1 MVKVL
6 IVDDHE
12 LVRAGLRRILEEA
25 EDIEVLAEAESG
37 EKAVRLAAEL
47 EPDLLLMDISMP
59 GIGGIEATRT
69 IRRRDPNV
77 QVVVVTVHSDAPF
90 PDQLL
95 DAGALGY
102 LTKGCPAGELLL
114 AVRTVAEGRP
124 FVSSIVSEKLT
135 LSRISG
141 TDPESPFNSLSKR
154 EMQVL
159 MLIIQGMKNA
169 DISDSL
175 FLSPKTVSTYRHRLY
190 EKLQVETDV
199 GLAFVA
205 MRHGLVQVA

>member
-1 MVKVL
+1 MIKVL

-25 EDIEVLAEAESG
+25 PDIEVLAEADSG
-37 EKAVRLAAEL
+37 EEAVRLSDEL

-69 IRRRDPNV
+69 IRRRDPSV
-77 QVVVVTVHSDAPF
+77 QVVVVTIHSDAPF

-95 DAGALGY
+95 EAGALGY
-102 LTKGCPAGELLL
+102 LTKGCPAEELLL

-124 FVSSIVSEKLT
+124 FVSSAVSQKLT
-135 LSRISG
+135 MSRLSG
-141 TDPESPFNSLSKR
+141 ADPESPFNDLSKR

-175 FLSPKTVSTYRHRLY
+175 FLSPKTISTYRHRLY
-190 EKLQVETDV
+190 EKLEVETDV

-205 MRHGLVQVA
+205 MRHGLVQVN

>member
-37 EKAVRLAAEL
+37 EEAVRLAAEL